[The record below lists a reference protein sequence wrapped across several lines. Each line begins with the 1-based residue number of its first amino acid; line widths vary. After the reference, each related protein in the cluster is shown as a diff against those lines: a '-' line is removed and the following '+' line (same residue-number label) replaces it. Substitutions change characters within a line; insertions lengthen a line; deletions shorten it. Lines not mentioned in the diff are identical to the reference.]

1 MTNRELIMEVLENLG
16 YQPRVD
22 EEDDIF
28 IRYQMKT
35 IFFLIRNEDEQYVS
49 VVLPQFAD
57 VEEGEETLTLGV
69 CNKMSRDLK
78 IAKVYIDQTLKNVS
92 ASFEFFYTDQQS
104 LANNVE
110 YALKIL
116 GMVRTIFYKAKE
128 VYAS

>member
-35 IFFLIRNEDEQYVS
+35 IFFMTRNENEQYVS

-69 CNKMSRDLK
+69 CNKMTRDLK

-104 LANNVE
+104 LENNVE

-128 VYAS
+128 AYAS

>member
-35 IFFLIRNEDEQYVS
+35 IFFMTRNENEPYVS

-104 LANNVE
+104 LENNVE

-128 VYAS
+128 AYVS